1 MVKSKKKSRLRD
13 GQKVMSGVLKRVDVL
28 GLKEFTHFLNR
39 EELVHWDKSHNE
51 IRVKKRYPI
60 SHLLGT
66 HWHLVSYCCPAWRN
80 LY

>member
-1 MVKSKKKSRLRD
+1 MVKSKKKSRLGD

-51 IRVKKRYPI
+51 IRVKK
-60 SHLLGT
+60 
-66 HWHLVSYCCPAWRN
+66 
-80 LY
+80 